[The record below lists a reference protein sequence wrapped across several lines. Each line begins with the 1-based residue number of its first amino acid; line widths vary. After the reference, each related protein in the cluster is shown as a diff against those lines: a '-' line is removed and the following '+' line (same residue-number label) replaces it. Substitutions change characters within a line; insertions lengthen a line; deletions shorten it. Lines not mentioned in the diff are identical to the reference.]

1 MKITRNG
8 INFELTEQELTDA
21 YAEKE
26 LYYMSEDVKH
36 VLEEEGIETE
46 ELSEDDVENAA
57 QLAIRYRDNSDNYG
71 EAIWTAVKQAIKDSK
86 LDTLETREEKI
97 NKIVKHFYRHLRFG
111 HRVRSLYTEEEYKL
125 VENRLKVKGKTK
137 AVKTKDYSRYL
148 ELLSKK
154 KNGNMSEDEKIELE
168 RMIVPIRYTDIEPAD
183 VVRFIDPQYNTLFKV
198 KNLGKILMDGR
209 ELRVAYVDDYHFSF
223 CTEGSDPYGCLH
235 ICEFAE
241 LVEKNGIKLEPVKK
255 DVVEEAV

>member
-111 HRVRSLYTEEEYKL
+111 HRVRSLYTGEEYKL
-125 VENRLKVKGKTK
+125 VEDLNDEGETK
-137 AVKTKDYSRYL
+137 AVKPDDYDRYIR
-148 ELLSKK
+148 LSAKG
-154 KNGNMSEDEKIELE
+154 NGNLSEDEKTELE
-168 RMIVPIRYTDIEPAD
+168 RMIVPIRYTGIEPAD
-183 VVRFIDPQYNTLFKV
+183 MVRFIDSQYNELFRV
-198 KNLGKILMDGR
+198 KNLGRILLDGK
-209 ELRVAYVDDYHFSF
+209 EKRVAYIDDYHFTF
-223 CTEGSDPYGCLH
+223 TDGAGPYGCFH
-235 ICEFAE
+235 ICQFAE
-241 LVEKNGIKLEPVKK
+241 LVEKNGMQLEPVKK